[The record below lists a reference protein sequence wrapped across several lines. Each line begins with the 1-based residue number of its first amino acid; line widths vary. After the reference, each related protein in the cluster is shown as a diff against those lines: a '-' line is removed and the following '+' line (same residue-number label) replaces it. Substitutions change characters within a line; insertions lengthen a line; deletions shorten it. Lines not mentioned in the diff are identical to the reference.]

1 MLRQFLLQ
9 LWKEQNNVLGVW
21 GPLLAKDIPGTGV
34 EVQGV
39 KTLHTGGCLFKG
51 M

>member
-1 MLRQFLLQ
+1 MS
-9 LWKEQNNVLGVW
+9 LGL
-21 GPLLAKDIPGTGV
+21 GPPLAEHSPGTGV
-34 EVQGV
+34 EVQGG

>member
-1 MLRQFLLQ
+1 MSLVAGIPFLA
-9 LWKEQNNVLGVW
+9 EHS
-21 GPLLAKDIPGTGV
+21 PGTGV